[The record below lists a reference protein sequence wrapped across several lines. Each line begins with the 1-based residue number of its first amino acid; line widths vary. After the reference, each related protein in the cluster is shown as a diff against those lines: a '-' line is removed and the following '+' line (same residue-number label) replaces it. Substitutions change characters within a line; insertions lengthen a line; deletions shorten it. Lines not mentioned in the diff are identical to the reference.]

1 MYDNELYHHGIKGMR
16 WGVRR
21 YQNPDGSL
29 TNAGRKRRKQ
39 NAHEDY
45 IRAHSKKSIR
55 EMSDAELR
63 SRNNRLQMEQQY
75 KSLTKTTFSGK
86 KILSTLIATAGTI
99 TAAEAAYKTYKRI
112 GGQAVNG
119 IIDKAGDLLIR
130 DLNKGLARGL

>member
-1 MYDNELYHHGIKGMR
+1 MYDNELYHHGVKGMR

-21 YQNPDGSL
+21 YQNSDGSL
-29 TNAGRKRRKQ
+29 TNAGRKHRKQ

-45 IRAHSKKSIR
+45 IKAHSKKSIR

-86 KILSTLIATAGTI
+86 KILNTLIATAGTI

-119 IIDKAGDLLIR
+119 IIDKVGGLLIR